1 MSGISGEDLIETGF
15 EIGNTLDLS
24 VLELGWK
31 SGVLVIS
38 SLSEWS
44 IDSWEGGGFLLI
56 GFEGNDT
63 RDAVHESVVVV
74 DVVSNISHVDL
85 LGGVETPLDGWV
97 SRSKSVTLTDE
108 ADHGLVGTV
117 IRSGHWDVSME
128 SEFSSEAESEV
139 SEILLSIDGYVKLG
153 LLGLVAVELP
163 SWGLAMDGV
172 DHVGISALGEWIGDE
187 LSLSGGKFTVGLESA
202 LGVSESEKISKVV
215 VLEVHQKNE
224 LRLEISWGFSNVG
237 ALEGWVLVESELDL
251 ISGELVVQHGC
262 INVEWVPSDAASTG
276 GVSHLVLSEGGGV
289 EGVLVNEFGILHAVS
304 TAGEGIGMVI
314 EVGFGVSGVDETE
327 TLDLNVGATVGGK
340 ELGVGIEDEWIEET
354 EGVVVVGVALTVD
367 GHLNLEHIGLGV
379 LWDLAF
385 DHS

>member
-1 MSGISGEDLIETGF
+1 LSGISGEDLIETGF

-117 IRSGHWDVSME
+117 IRSGHWDVSVE
-128 SEFSSEAESEV
+128 SEFSSEGESEV

-262 INVEWVPSDAASTG
+262 INVEWVPLDATSAG

-327 TLDLNVGATVGGK
+327 
-340 ELGVGIEDEWIEET
+340 
-354 EGVVVVGVALTVD
+354 
-367 GHLNLEHIGLGV
+367 
-379 LWDLAF
+379 
-385 DHS
+385 